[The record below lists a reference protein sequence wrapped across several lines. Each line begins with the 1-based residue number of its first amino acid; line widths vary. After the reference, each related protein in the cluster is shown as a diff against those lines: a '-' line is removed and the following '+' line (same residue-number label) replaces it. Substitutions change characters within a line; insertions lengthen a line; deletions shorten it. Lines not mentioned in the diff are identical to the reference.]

1 VIPVELYTAAG
12 CRAGESMRALLVRTG
27 RPVRTRDLFAQPLSW
42 DDLKHLAGMA
52 GGVRHLL
59 STQAPGYRERGLDR
73 SSVSE
78 LELLS
83 LMADDPGLLRR
94 PIVVVDGIVLVGF
107 EGHALDRDRPASTG

>member
-12 CRAGESMRALLVRTG
+12 ARGGERVRTLLALTG
-27 RPVRTRDLFAQPLSW
+27 RPVSARDLFAQPLSW

-59 STQAPGYRERGLDR
+59 STQAAGYRERGLDR

-78 LELLS
+78 LELLN
-83 LMADDPGLLRR
+83 LMVEDPTLLRR
-94 PIVVVDGIVLVGF
+94 PIVVVDGVVLVGF
-107 EGHALDRDRPASTG
+107 EGHGLDRDGPASTG